1 MSRITQLFK
10 NLRYISKTDLRRKH
24 LLKLSAEEL
33 LESILYYVPNSSVV
47 RPNVLDGDQTIDVLC
62 KTKKS
67 LARFGDGEILII
79 SGKDIPFQQYDEKL
93 AKRMQEILLNNNSN
107 LMVGINHWYF
117 FPKYDPLANELSRDF
132 ALFSMPEARK
142 TLMGYLDLSRDYCD
156 AGFTSIRKNKTEQN
170 DKFFKK
176 LRTIWNKRDIVLVGC
191 REAHQKMQYDL
202 FDNASKENWIYVP
215 NINAFSEYDQ
225 ILTKIQ
231 KHSKDTIVILM
242 AGPTSK
248 VLAYDLSKNGYRAL
262 DLGHVAK
269 SYDCYMRN
277 VVFTSDVEKD
287 FWQPDL

>member
-1 MSRITQLFK
+1 MARIVQLFK
-10 NLRYISKTDLRRKH
+10 NLKYISKKDLRKNR
-24 LLKLSAEEL
+24 LIEFSAEEL
-33 LESILYYVPNSSVV
+33 LVNMLYYVPNSSVV

-117 FPKYDPLANELSRDF
+117 FPKYDPTANELSRNF
-132 ALFSMPEARK
+132 ALFSMPQARK

-156 AGFTSIRKNKTEQN
+156 AGFTTIRNKKNVEN

-176 LRTIWNKRDIVLVGC
+176 IRTIWNKRDIVLVGC

-215 NINAFSEYDQ
+215 NINAFSEYDT
-225 ILTKIQ
+225 ILRNVK
-231 KHSKDTIVILM
+231 KYSKDTIVILM

-248 VLAYDLSKNGYRAL
+248 VLAYDLSKAGYRAL

-269 SYDCYMRN
+269 SYDYYMRN
-277 VVFTSDVEKD
+277 VEFTSDIEKD
-287 FWQPDL
+287 FWKPDL

>member
-1 MSRITQLFK
+1 MSRILNLIK
-10 NLRYISKTDLRRKH
+10 NLKCISKMDLRKNR
-24 LLKLSAEEL
+24 LMWLKTEEL
-33 LESILYYVPNSSVV
+33 LENMLYYVPNSSVI

-62 KTKKS
+62 KSNKS

-93 AKRMQEILLNNNSN
+93 AKRMREILLNNNSN

-117 FPKYDPLANELSRDF
+117 FPKYDPAANELSRNF
-132 ALFSMPEARK
+132 TLFSMPQARK
-142 TLMGYLDLSRDYCD
+142 TLIGYLDLSKDYYD
-156 AGFTSIRKNKTEQN
+156 AGFTTIRYEKNSEN

-176 LRTIWNKRDIVLVGC
+176 IRTIWNKHEIVLVGC

-215 NINAFSEYDQ
+215 NVNAFSEYDT
-225 ILTKIQ
+225 ILKKI
-231 KHSKDTIVILM
+231 KSYSKDTIVILM

-248 VLAYDLSKNGYRAL
+248 VLAYDLSKVGYRAL

-269 SYDCYMRN
+269 SYDYYMRSVIFN
-277 VVFTSDVEKD
+277 SETEEE
-287 FWQPDL
+287 FWKPDL